1 MGSESSEEISLRAP
15 TLFAVVQRCNVTEC
29 SSGPSGMLQRS
40 LRAVLGAVTRVEAR
54 GGEDASAEMLL
65 CGASPTAA
73 GSISRDEKCAS
84 AEMHCF
90 CASPTGTGSCCRFT
104 RLLRAG
110 FLRNCKHLQ
119 EKDHTFLFCLKP
131 SAMLGSFAEEAVL
144 FRFGGQKNRDTTG
157 RLVSKRH
164 Y

>member
-40 LRAVLGAVTRVEAR
+40 LRGVLGAVTRVEAR
-54 GGEDASAEMLL
+54 RGEDASAEMLL
-65 CGASPTAA
+65 CRASPTAA
-73 GSISRDEKCAS
+73 GCISREALLLCI
-84 AEMHCF
+84 
-90 CASPTGTGSCCRFT
+90 CASPAGTCSCCRFT

-110 FLRNCKHLQ
+110 FLRNCKQLQ
-119 EKDHTFLFCLKP
+119 EKEHTFLFCLKP

>member
-54 GGEDASAEMLL
+54 GED
-65 CGASPTAA
+65 
-73 GSISRDEKCAS
+73 AS

-131 SAMLGSFAEEAVL
+131 SAMPGSFAEEAVL